1 MKRHR
6 IPLFDLKVS
15 SQARKEV
22 NKVLASGWLTTG
34 VKAAALEKAFAGKL
48 KVKYAAAVSSAT
60 VGLQAVL
67 EALNVAGREVITTP
81 FTFVA
86 TIEAIMR
93 SGAQPVFADVDPTTL
108 CLDPDEVAR
117 KMTSKTACVIPVDLA
132 GHPADYNTL
141 VPLCSRAKV
150 ALVSDAS
157 HAFGATY
164 RGNSIAQLSDA
175 AIYSCHATKNV
186 TCGEGGM
193 VVTKH
198 RVLCDQVRLLS
209 LHAMTNNAFQRRQS
223 GKWEYDVVDLGLK
236 GNLSDINA
244 AVGLGQLAVFKQ
256 NQTKRQRIAARYA
269 KNLGDLDGYFELPAV
284 QDGCVHAWH
293 LFIIRLHLS
302 RLKISRAQFIKLLAD
317 AGVECG
323 VHYKPLFELSYYDAF
338 GWTAQHLPNCAYAG
352 RRVVSLPLYPE
363 LKPGDVDY
371 ICTAIR
377 RILDRHGRS

>member
-132 GHPADYNTL
+132 GHPADY
-141 VPLCSRAKV
+141 
-150 ALVSDAS
+150 
-157 HAFGATY
+157 TY
-164 RGNSIAQLSDA
+164 RGNSIAQLTDA

-209 LHAMTNNAFQRRQS
+209 RHAMTNNAFQRRQS

-323 VHYKPLFELSYYDAF
+323 VHYKPLFELSYYDAI

-371 ICTAIR
+371 ICAAIR
-377 RILDRHGRS
+377 RILDRHGRR